1 MRKGDETMKK
11 KYFAPTVEV
20 VPFGPEIMD
29 GIIAPSV
36 GVGGA
41 VEDDPTGTGS
51 WENGG
56 DGDAGDIVGA
66 KGANLW
72 DGWDD

>member
-20 VPFGPEIMD
+20 VPFGPEILD
-29 GIIAPSV
+29 GVNVTSV

-56 DGDAGDIVGA
+56 DGEEGDVVGA

>member
-1 MRKGDETMKK
+1 MKK

-29 GIIAPSV
+29 GVNVTSV
-36 GVGGA
+36 GVKGG
-41 VEDDPTGTGS
+41 VDNDDTGS
-51 WENGG
+51 GGSWGAGG
-56 DGDAGDIVGA
+56 DGEAGDVVGA

>member
-1 MRKGDETMKK
+1 MKK
-11 KYFAPTVEV
+11 KYNAPIVEII
-20 VPFGPEIMD
+20 PFGPEILD
-29 GIIAPSV
+29 GITAPSV
-36 GVGGA
+36 GVGGE
-41 VEDDPTGTGS
+41 VDQDPTGTGS

-66 KGANLW
+66 KGRNLW

>member
-20 VPFGPEIMD
+20 VPFGPEILD
-29 GIIAPSV
+29 GVNVTSV
-36 GVGGA
+36 GVKGG
-41 VEDDPTGTGS
+41 VDNDDTNSGS
-51 WENGG
+51 WEAGG
-56 DGDAGDIVGA
+56 DGEAGDVVGA